1 MSAIQAKFIK
11 VAEQFVNE
19 SIQGTIMEF
28 LKSLKPKT
36 KVSEIDLEMVQE
48 FLKAHNPSPEKKP
61 RDASGLQAFQGFA
74 KQFRCENPGVKTKDV
89 SEAWA
94 KIKTSLTPEDKKRY
108 IEILKTKS
116 EPSEKK
122 ERVVSGSEI
131 YYGFVHE
138 FPHDLKGNERKSA
151 YGKAWKELKEIGITP
166 EQAKHYQEVYNE
178 TKKEK
183 ENKKGKKKPKKT
195 EEKEEP
201 EESKENEEE
210 VVLGSD
216 SDSD

>member
-1 MSAIQAKFIK
+1 MSAIQAKFVK

-61 RDASGLQAFQGFA
+61 RDSSGLQVYQGFA
-74 KQFRCENPGVKTKDV
+74 KEYRSKNPKPSKEALA
-89 SEAWA
+89 SAWA
-94 KIKTSLTPEDKKRY
+94 EVKKSLTPEDKKRY
-108 IEILKTKS
+108 LEIANTKS

-122 ERVVSGSEI
+122 ERVVSGNA
-131 YYGFVHE
+131 YHGFVHE
-138 FPHDLKGNERKSA
+138 FPHDLTGKERISA
-151 YGKAWKELKEIGITP
+151 AAKAWKEVKEKLTP
-166 EQAKHYQEVYNE
+166 EQMKKYQEIANE
-178 TKKEK
+178 AKEEK